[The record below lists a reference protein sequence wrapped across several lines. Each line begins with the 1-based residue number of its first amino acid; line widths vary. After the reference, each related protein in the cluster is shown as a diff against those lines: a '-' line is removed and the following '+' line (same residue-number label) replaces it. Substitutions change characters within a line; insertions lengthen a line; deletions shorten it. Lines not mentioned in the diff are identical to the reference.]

1 MIRLGGALPLTL
13 VLLAACGGAPDGA
26 PADDTAATETVA
38 PTNQEAAF
46 AANVDEP
53 ACWLSRGTPAEAAA
67 RPSPRDSASTTLA
80 GGTVK
85 VCYGAPSARGRTIIG
100 GQDPLDQP
108 WRMGADEATALHV
121 TVPVRIGEVALDP
134 GAYSIYG
141 IPTTTTW
148 TIAVNRNAQRW
159 GVPISPEVRSADIGT
174 IQVTPEQMT
183 EHVETLRY
191 RFEPG
196 AGNQV
201 DLLMEFENTR
211 VRIPIQAA

>member
-13 VLLAACGGAPDGA
+13 VLLAACGGAPDTA
-26 PADDTAATETVA
+26 PADDTAGTETA
-38 PTNQEAAF
+38 ALTNQEGAF

-67 RPSPRDSASTTLA
+67 RQSPRDSASTALA

-141 IPTTTTW
+141 IPTATSW

-159 GVPISPEVRSADIGT
+159 GVPISPEVRNADIGT
-174 IQVTPEQMT
+174 IQVTPEPMT
-183 EHVETLRY
+183 EHVETLLY

-211 VRIPIQAA
+211 VRISIQAA